1 MDTQTYKVLSFI
13 LKICQNKKSLF
24 FWFIIRFLSA
34 ILPLVT
40 IYQFSGVVKLLEQKA
55 PLESVVLAVFLI
67 FLVRVIDNFPRL
79 RSITKLEYEIAA
91 VSFDIHNFFLSD
103 LKTSTKS
110 ERHEIVQAI
119 RNFADASSTTLNLI
133 KQPGIDS
140 FVSILFI
147 PVILL
152 FLNFPAFILNIAYI
166 AVYYA
171 TDYYTT
177 QRYAHLKNIL
187 NTRTEV
193 YYAKLQDSNDFNLEQ
208 KSWSRHFRR
217 LVDWGNI
224 EWNLLQNTAVIFYSL
239 ILFLQISEVVGGNK
253 QISDLV
259 LVMGYITQTQVYL
272 NSFSS
277 IKDSLTDMLVGLNRL
292 ASNPTVS
299 TVDLDDLI

>member
-1 MDTQTYKVLSFI
+1 VNPQTHKVIGFI
-13 LKICQNKKSLF
+13 LKICQNKKSLL
-24 FWFIIRFLSA
+24 FWFFVRFLSA

-40 IYQFSGVVKLLEQKA
+40 IYQFSTVIRLLEQKA
-55 PLESVVLAVFLI
+55 PLESVILAVFYI
-67 FLVRVIDNFPRL
+67 FLIRAIDNLTRL

-103 LKTSTKS
+103 LKTSTKT

-119 RNFADASSTTLNLI
+119 RNFSDASSSTLNLI

-140 FVSILFI
+140 LVSILFI
-147 PVILL
+147 PAILL
-152 FLNFPAFILNIAYI
+152 FLDFPAFILNIAYI
-166 AVYYA
+166 SVYYVV
-171 TDYYTT
+171 DFYTT
-177 QRYAHLKNIL
+177 QRYSHLKKIL
-187 NTRTEV
+187 NTHTET
-193 YYAKLQDSNDFNLEQ
+193 YFAKLQDSNDFDLEQ

-217 LVDWGNI
+217 LANWGNA

-239 ILFLQISEVVGGNK
+239 ILFFQISQVISGGK

-277 IKDSLTDMLVGLNRL
+277 IKDSLTDMLVGLDRL

>member
-67 FLVRVIDNFPRL
+67 FLVRVIDNFTRL

-193 YYAKLQDSNDFNLEQ
+193 YYAKLQDSNDFNPEQ

>member
-1 MDTQTYKVLSFI
+1 VNPQTYKVIGFI

-24 FWFIIRFLSA
+24 FWFIVRFLSA

-55 PLESVVLAVFLI
+55 PLESVILAVFCI
-67 FLVRVIDNFPRL
+67 FLVRVIDNFTRL
-79 RSITKLEYEIAA
+79 RSLTKLEYEISI

-110 ERHEIVQAI
+110 DRHEIVQAI

-133 KQPGIDS
+133 KQPGVDS

-152 FLNFPAFILNIAYI
+152 FLDFPAFILNIAYI
-166 AVYYA
+166 TVYYA

-177 QRYAHLKNIL
+177 QRYAHLRNIL
-187 NTRTEV
+187 NTRTEA
-193 YYAKLQDSNDFNLEQ
+193 YFAKLQDSSDFDLEQ

-217 LVDWGNI
+217 LVNWGFT

-239 ILFLQISEVVGGNK
+239 ILFLQISEVVNGNK

-259 LVMGYITQTQVYL
+259 LVMGYVTQTQVYL
-272 NSFSS
+272 NSFST
-277 IKDSLTDMLVGLNRL
+277 IKDSLTDMLVGLDRL
-292 ASNPTVS
+292 AQNPTVS

>member
-1 MDTQTYKVLSFI
+1 VDPQTYKVIGFI
-13 LKICQNKKSLF
+13 LRICQNKKSLF
-24 FWFIIRFLSA
+24 FWFLIRFLSA

-40 IYQFSGVVKLLEQKA
+40 IYQFSEVIKLLETKA
-55 PLESVVLAVFLI
+55 PLESVILAVFYI
-67 FLVRVIDNFPRL
+67 FLVRIIDNVTRL
-79 RSITKLEYEIAA
+79 RSITKLEYEISS

-147 PVILL
+147 PAILL
-152 FLNFPAFILNIAYI
+152 FLDFPAFVLNIAYI
-166 AVYYA
+166 IVYYA

-177 QRYAHLKNIL
+177 QRYAHLKSIL
-187 NTRTEV
+187 NTRTEA
-193 YYAKLQDSNDFNLEQ
+193 YFAKLQDSSDFDLEQ
-208 KSWSRHFRR
+208 RSWSRHFKR
-217 LVDWGNI
+217 LTNWGNI

-239 ILFLQISEVVGGNK
+239 ILFFQISEVVSGRK

-259 LVMGYITQTQVYL
+259 LVIGYVAQTQVYL
-272 NSFSS
+272 NSFST
-277 IKDSLTDMLVGLNRL
+277 IKDSLTDMLVGLDRL

-299 TVDLDDLI
+299 SVDLDDLL